1 MKRRI
6 LYRWFIGM
14 CCFCMLLQQASMIN
28 FVSAK
33 VTENHTALLS
43 TDTSNNVT
51 LPRIEIKRTDSENI
65 ANGTT
70 TMETGDSEF
79 LWLGFIYRSQSEI
92 VDFEMLSIG
101 NKYYPGT
108 YFHDG
113 SGGYYFLSP
122 SAIQWSLEQ
131 TDEIATIKQV
141 GYHAKLTAIQAG
153 ETIVKLQFL
162 LQHFVPQSN
171 GEYSIASDTITQS
184 ATVSVTIVQGSGTTG
199 GSNQNFPD
207 AIFEETL
214 PGATVESGGTSS
226 NTTPN
231 EPDDTTSPSISIP
244 RIDLATDEGNIIT
257 NKTVAQSIGT
267 DKTFLLAVANNLWQ
281 AGSITIGNERTEAY
295 FSAEQNGYR
304 VYMQPENVIWQVSG
318 DTGSVSKTS
327 GTGGSFT
334 LAGKQSGTVTLTAT
348 VPCGYLVQD
357 GDRWVDQGMVGLA
370 SASATIQVAQGAQYH
385 NPFANASEDV
395 EVPFADLDPKAWYT
409 PFVKALAAA
418 GFYVGCDFSTSFDG
432 SAVLG
437 TTSTGTYGIVGS
449 GGSTGS
455 SGSTGSTGSGT
466 TTKKINFNASTAENR
481 ANTVVVF
488 YNGHKAIGGSVSS
501 YTKNPFWDVSS
512 SHSYYQPVLWGSAQT
527 IVKGYGQGTFGPA
540 NGITREQFCTILLRY
555 ADYAGIPLSAS
566 KSAKTFTD
574 GGSISSWAKDAV
586 VACQKAGI
594 INGYPD
600 GSFRPQNGITRAE
613 VSKMIYMFFNAIS

>member
-231 EPDDTTSPSISIP
+231 DPDDTTSPSISIP

-334 LAGKQSGTVTLTAT
+334 LTGKQSGTVTLTAT
-348 VPCGYLVQD
+348 APCSYLVKE
-357 GDRWVDQGMVGLA
+357 GDRWVDQGMVGIA

-385 NPFANASEDV
+385 NPFEDV
-395 EVPFADLDPKAWYT
+395 GEDAEVPFADLDPKAWYALPVT
-409 PFVKALAAA
+409 ALASA
-418 GFYVGCDFSTSFDG
+418 GLYVGCDFSTSFDG
-432 SAVLG
+432 SVVLG
-437 TTSTGTYGIVGS
+437 AAGTGTSGIVGS
-449 GGSTGS
+449 G
-455 SGSTGSTGSGT
+455 GSTGSTGSGT
-466 TTKKINFNASTAENR
+466 TTKKINFNASAAENR
-481 ANTVVVF
+481 ANTVVIF
-488 YNGHKAIGGSVSS
+488 YNGHKAIGGSVGS

-512 SHSYYQPVLWGSAQT
+512 SRSYYQPVLWGSAQKV
-527 IVKGYGQGTFGPA
+527 VKGFGQGTFGPA
-540 NGITREQFCTILLRY
+540 RGITREQFCTILLRY

>member
-1 MKRRI
+1 MKVKKWVVI
-6 LYRWFIGM
+6 LSIIAISLPQIISTAFALEVEIVYNKMFDENGAEVPSTIELYVGEEYKIDQ
-14 CCFCMLLQQASMIN
+14 FEEGFNVIDSDGNIVYETAH
-28 FVSAK
+28 VSTIWSDWNSSNSHVALCK
-33 VTENHTALLS
+33 DNGQIIAISPGIADISISSTNTIQDPRTGEMATVECLYCVTVIVKNPEGNADYNNDPSHNEPSGSEN
-43 TDTSNNVT
+43 DEYT
-51 LPRIEIKRTDSENI
+51 LPPIYIVEANNTDILNQKLSMTLNEKKTFTLGLLKNI
-65 ANGTT
+65 WQESSIA
-70 TMETGDSEF
+70 
-79 LWLGFIYRSQSEI
+79 
-92 VDFEMLSIG
+92 IG
-101 NKYYPGT
+101 NK
-108 YFHDG
+108 
-113 SGGYYFLSP
+113 
-122 SAIQWSLEQ
+122 
-131 TDEIATIKQV
+131 TIPAYVSRDSYGNLFYLQV
-141 GYHAKLTAIQAG
+141 
-153 ETIVKLQFL
+153 
-162 LQHFVPQSN
+162 
-171 GEYSIASDTITQS
+171 DTIS
-184 ATVSVTIVQGSGTTG
+184 
-199 GSNQNFPD
+199 
-207 AIFEETL
+207 
-214 PGATVESGGTSS
+214 
-226 NTTPN
+226 
-231 EPDDTTSPSISIP
+231 
-244 RIDLATDEGNIIT
+244 
-257 NKTVAQSIGT
+257 
-267 DKTFLLAVANNLWQ
+267 
-281 AGSITIGNERTEAY
+281 
-295 FSAEQNGYR
+295 
-304 VYMQPENVIWQVSG
+304 WQVSG

-334 LAGKQSGTVTLTAT
+334 LTGKQSGTVTLTAT

-395 EVPFADLDPKAWYT
+395 EVPFADLDPKAWYA

-437 TTSTGTYGIVGS
+437 AAGTGTSGGVGS

-455 SGSTGSTGSGT
+455 GSSGSAGT

-488 YNGHKAIGGSVSS
+488 YNGHKAIGGNVGS

-586 VACQKAGI
+586 VACQMAGI

>member
-1 MKRRI
+1 MKGKTV
-6 LYRWFIGM
+6 YRWVIGLL
-14 CCFCMLLQQASMIN
+14 CFCMILQQFTMIN
-28 FVSAK
+28 ASAK
-33 VTENHTALLS
+33 NTENYAVPLS
-43 TDTSNNVT
+43 TNTSNTVT
-51 LPRIEIKRTDSENI
+51 LPRIEIERTDIGNV

-70 TMETGDSEF
+70 TMETGNSEF

-92 VDFEMLSIG
+92 VDFDMLYIG
-101 NKYYPGT
+101 SKYYPGT

-113 SGGYYFLSP
+113 SGGYYYLSP

-141 GYHAKLTAIQAG
+141 GYHAKLTAVQTG

-162 LQHFVPQSN
+162 LQHFVPQNN

-184 ATVSVTIVQGSGTTG
+184 ATVSVTIVQGNGTTG

-207 AIFEETL
+207 AIFAETL
-214 PGATVESGGTSS
+214 PGATVEPDGTSS
-226 NTTPN
+226 NTAPN
-231 EPDDTTSPSISIP
+231 IPGDTTSPSVLIP
-244 RIDLATDEGNIIT
+244 RIDLATEEGNIIT
-257 NKTVAQSIGT
+257 NKAVSQRIGT
-267 DKTFLLAVANNLWQ
+267 DETFLLAVANNLWQ

-304 VYMQPENVIWQVSG
+304 VYMQPENVVWQVSG

-334 LAGKQSGTVTLTAT
+334 LTGKQSGTVTLTAT
-348 VPCGYLVQD
+348 APCSYLVRD
-357 GDRWVDQGMVGLA
+357 GERWVDQGIAGIA
-370 SASATIQVAQGAQYH
+370 SASTTIQVAQGEQYH

-395 EVPFADLDPKAWYT
+395 EVPFADLDPKAWYA

-437 TTSTGTYGIVGS
+437 AAGTGTSGGVGS

-455 SGSTGSTGSGT
+455 GSSGSAGT
-466 TTKKINFNASTAENR
+466 TTKKINFNASAAENR
-481 ANTVVVF
+481 ANTVVIF
-488 YNGHKAIGGSVSS
+488 YNGHKAIGGSVGS

-512 SHSYYQPVLWGSAQT
+512 SRSYYQPVLWSSAQT

>member
-1 MKRRI
+1 MRKRVLRAISI
-6 LYRWFIGM
+6 LLVLIILSSVASAYYDYVPSKIVIMVEGGPNPTDGQLYDHDFINGKTIVRTVIG
-14 CCFCMLLQQASMIN
+14 SDYY
-28 FVSAK
+28 VSAEPNLILDELYDAYDGEFNTSGHYTYSVEWSSSDSK
-33 VTENHTALLS
+33 VAAIYPRSDCYYDNFKGAAVSIRAVSNGKARITAKLTIEYWISSEEQHHTTTVEDYFDVKVSGTNGSTGTTDGSDTEPNTPQVPDDYIATIPKIDIAVADKTIVTNKEYKLAMNKSESFSLALQSNIWQEGTLS
-43 TDTSNNVT
+43 TDGS
-51 LPRIEIKRTDSENI
+51 
-65 ANGTT
+65 
-70 TMETGDSEF
+70 TMTAYVNQDAYGN
-79 LWLGFIYRSQSEI
+79 LIY
-92 VDFEMLSIG
+92 L
-101 NKYYPGT
+101 
-108 YFHDG
+108 
-113 SGGYYFLSP
+113 
-122 SAIQWSLEQ
+122 
-131 TDEIATIKQV
+131 QV
-141 GYHAKLTAIQAG
+141 
-153 ETIVKLQFL
+153 
-162 LQHFVPQSN
+162 
-171 GEYSIASDTITQS
+171 DTIS
-184 ATVSVTIVQGSGTTG
+184 
-199 GSNQNFPD
+199 
-207 AIFEETL
+207 
-214 PGATVESGGTSS
+214 
-226 NTTPN
+226 
-231 EPDDTTSPSISIP
+231 
-244 RIDLATDEGNIIT
+244 
-257 NKTVAQSIGT
+257 
-267 DKTFLLAVANNLWQ
+267 
-281 AGSITIGNERTEAY
+281 
-295 FSAEQNGYR
+295 
-304 VYMQPENVIWQVSG
+304 WQVSG

-334 LAGKQSGTVTLTAT
+334 LTGKQSGTVTLTAT
-348 VPCGYLVQD
+348 APCSYLVRD
-357 GDRWVDQGMVGLA
+357 GERWVDQGIAGIA
-370 SASATIQVAQGAQYH
+370 SASTTIQVAQGEQYH

-395 EVPFADLDPKAWYT
+395 EVPFADLDPKAWYA

-437 TTSTGTYGIVGS
+437 AAGTGASGGVGS

-455 SGSTGSTGSGT
+455 GSSGSAGT
-466 TTKKINFNASTAENR
+466 ATKKINFNASTAENR

-488 YNGHKAIGGSVSS
+488 YNGHKAIGGNVGS

>member
-1 MKRRI
+1 MRKRVLRAISI
-6 LYRWFIGM
+6 LLVLIISDGQLYDHDFINGKTIVRTVIG
-14 CCFCMLLQQASMIN
+14 SDYY
-28 FVSAK
+28 VSAEPNLILDELYDAYDGEFNTSGHYTYSVEWSSSDSK
-33 VTENHTALLS
+33 VAAIYPRSDSYYDNFKGAAVSIRAVSNGKARITAKLTIEYWISSEEQHHTTTVEDYFDVKVSGTNGSTGTTDGSDTEPNTPQVPDDYIATIPKIDIAVADKTIVTNKEYKLAMNKSESFSLALQSNIWQEGTLS
-43 TDTSNNVT
+43 TDGS
-51 LPRIEIKRTDSENI
+51 
-65 ANGTT
+65 
-70 TMETGDSEF
+70 TMTAYVNQDAYGN
-79 LWLGFIYRSQSEI
+79 LIY
-92 VDFEMLSIG
+92 L
-101 NKYYPGT
+101 
-108 YFHDG
+108 
-113 SGGYYFLSP
+113 
-122 SAIQWSLEQ
+122 
-131 TDEIATIKQV
+131 QV
-141 GYHAKLTAIQAG
+141 
-153 ETIVKLQFL
+153 
-162 LQHFVPQSN
+162 
-171 GEYSIASDTITQS
+171 DTIS
-184 ATVSVTIVQGSGTTG
+184 
-199 GSNQNFPD
+199 
-207 AIFEETL
+207 
-214 PGATVESGGTSS
+214 
-226 NTTPN
+226 
-231 EPDDTTSPSISIP
+231 
-244 RIDLATDEGNIIT
+244 
-257 NKTVAQSIGT
+257 
-267 DKTFLLAVANNLWQ
+267 
-281 AGSITIGNERTEAY
+281 
-295 FSAEQNGYR
+295 
-304 VYMQPENVIWQVSG
+304 WQVSG

-334 LAGKQSGTVTLTAT
+334 LTGKQSGTVTLTAT

-370 SASATIQVAQGAQYH
+370 SASATIQVAQGEQYH

-395 EVPFADLDPKAWYT
+395 EVPFADLDSKAWYA

-437 TTSTGTYGIVGS
+437 AAGGSVGS

-455 SGSTGSTGSGT
+455 GSSGSTGTAA
-466 TTKKINFNASTAENR
+466 KKINFNASTAENR

-488 YNGHKAIGGSVSS
+488 YNSHKAIGGNVGS